1 MNNAEKVMVWD
12 PFVRIFHWSLVAA
25 FTVAYLSAEEWEDVH
40 VIAGYVVL
48 GLIAARIVW
57 GFLGTPNARFSSF
70 VRSPREAGRYA
81 LDVLAG
87 RAARH
92 LGHNPAGGLM
102 IVLMILALAAT
113 TLTGLALYGA
123 DEGAGPLAYWLAGSS
138 EHLEHTLEELHE
150 FFANLMVAF
159 VAIHVL
165 GVIVESF
172 LHREDLVG
180 AMFHGRKRV

>member
-12 PFVRIFHWSLVAA
+12 PFVRLFHWTLVAA
-25 FTVAYLSAEEWEDVH
+25 FTVAYLSAEDWEGVH

-48 GLIAARIVW
+48 GLVVARILW
-57 GFLGTPNARFSSF
+57 GFIGTRNARFTSF
-70 VRSPREAGRYA
+70 VRSPTAAGRYA
-81 LDVLAG
+81 LDVLTG

-102 IVLMILALAAT
+102 IVLMIIALVAT

-123 DEGAGPLAYWLAGSS
+123 DEGAGPLAFWLAGSG
-138 EHLEHTLEELHE
+138 ERLEHTLEEVHE

-159 VAIHVL
+159 IVIHVL

-172 LHREDLVG
+172 LHHEDLVG